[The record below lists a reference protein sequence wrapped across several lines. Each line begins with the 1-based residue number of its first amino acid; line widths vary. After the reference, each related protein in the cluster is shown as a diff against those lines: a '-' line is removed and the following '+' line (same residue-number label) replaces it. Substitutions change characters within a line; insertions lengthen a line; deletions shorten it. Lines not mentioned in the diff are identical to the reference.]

1 MKVWI
6 KLLIGAVLGILL
18 GRFLPNTT
26 EVREML
32 LWLESFAIQ
41 LGRYTVIP
49 VMLFSVTIAVY
60 ELRQGGQFWSLV
72 FKSLLVLLGIAVF
85 IISSGLAIT
94 LLFPPARIPILI
106 EEQSTPLPLDPLSN
120 ISDLF
125 PSNMFSVFVSD
136 GIYLFPVCV
145 CAFFIGIGLSY
156 DRTFTKPVIALID
169 SCSRIFYHIAYFFS
183 EILGIV
189 IIVLAASWSVRFYE
203 MITVDAFLSLAI
215 FLIVVC
221 TVLTVGVLPLLLY
234 IFKPKSNPWAVLY
247 ASFSTALASFFSG
260 DINFTIPVLFL
271 HAKESL
277 GVRRRSN
284 SISISLF
291 TTFGR
296 AGSALV
302 ALIAFIV
309 IVKSYSSLGIR
320 TIDICTLALRA
331 LLLSFLLARYPGSG
345 AYSMLIFLC
354 TGYGRGF
361 EAGYLILK
369 PFAFYLIA
377 LGTFMDMMIAFF
389 ATFALG
395 KMYDMQEE
403 KNVREFI

>member
-6 KLLIGAVLGILL
+6 KLLIGTVLGILL
-18 GRFLPNTT
+18 GQFLPNYT
-26 EVREML
+26 VIRDAL

-41 LGRYTVIP
+41 LGRYIVIP
-49 VMLFSVTIAVY
+49 VMIFSVTIAVY
-60 ELRQGGQFWSLV
+60 ELRQSSEFWPLV
-72 FKSLLVLLGIAVF
+72 FKSLLVLLGVAVF
-85 IISSGLAIT
+85 IIGSGTLIT
-94 LLFPPARIPILI
+94 WVFPPARIPILI
-106 EEQSTPLPLDPLSN
+106 EEQSTPASLDALAN

-125 PSNMFSVFVSD
+125 PSNMFSVFTGD

-169 SCSRIFYHIAYFFS
+169 SCSRIFYHIASFFS

-189 IIVLAASWSVRFYE
+189 IIVLAASWSFHFNE
-203 MITVDAFLSLAI
+203 IMKVDAFRNFALFSAL
-215 FLIVVC
+215 VC
-221 TVLTVGVLPLLLY
+221 VVLTLGILPLFFYLLR
-234 IFKPKSNPWAVLY
+234 PRSNPWVVLY
-247 ASFSTALASFFSG
+247 GSISTALAGFFSG

-284 SISISLF
+284 AITISLF
-291 TTFGR
+291 STFGR
-296 AGSALV
+296 AGSAMV
-302 ALIAFIV
+302 AMIAFMV
-309 IVKSYSSLGIR
+309 IIKSYSTLGIK
-320 TIDICTLALRA
+320 TMDIFFMAIRA
-331 LLLSFLLARYPGSG
+331 LALSFLLARYPGNG

-354 TGYGRGF
+354 DGYGKGF

-369 PFAFYLIA
+369 PLAFYLIA
-377 LGTFMDMMIAFF
+377 LGTFMDAMITLF
-389 ATFALG
+389 AAYALG
-395 KMYDMQEE
+395 KMSEMQEE